1 MAEQL
6 DDGEAGRAERTSKV
20 EECSQ
25 RFAEACS
32 VKLVG
37 AETPRQMQTS
47 WGRRADPDN
56 EGEEDEVVGVLA
68 EMPTAPHLS
77 L

>member
-1 MAEQL
+1 
-6 DDGEAGRAERTSKV
+6 
-20 EECSQ
+20 
-25 RFAEACS
+25 
-32 VKLVG
+32 
-37 AETPRQMQTS
+37 MQTS

-56 EGEEDEVVGVLA
+56 EGEEEEEEVGVLA